1 LELVIAIVMSEQV
14 RIGSRV
20 QVRVQVSRG
29 NFSGMNLR
37 WYNFRITPKIDV
49 DQLVLGVYFVANG

>member
-1 LELVIAIVMSEQV
+1 MSEQV

-37 WYNFRITPKIDV
+37 WYNFRVTPKIDV
-49 DQLVLGVYFVANG
+49 DQLVVGVYFVANG